1 MKKTDGFSKLYH
13 QQLSP
18 AWALRLAAGIGIA
31 MFAMTTGVAIAQVT
45 PPAIP
50 TAPTGYT
57 IHGSTEE
64 GGHVASIT
72 GSGEMYDTLVNQQS
86 GLRVFGQ
93 TFTLQALPG
102 TKHSLAD
109 SVTAFTT
116 GFGGD
121 PNSFTSM
128 SISKGNVYEF
138 TGTFRRHRDYFDY
151 DLLGN
156 PNIPSGQSIP
166 IGPSN
171 APTGHL
177 PWPQVETIAVHVQ
190 HGAQTAGHQSD
201 AVSAVQDHLPLRIR
215 REHHGRPQ
223 PQPRRIEPISHR
235 QVQRRCSRSTNVTAP
250 TTLWEPIDWKP
261 LPRTMLTFEEQ
272 IDHLKENSY
281 FTLAPSNFI
290 AQEADGTPVALGN

>member
-1 MKKTDGFSKLYH
+1 MKQTDEFSKLYH

-18 AWALRLAAGIGIA
+18 AWALRLAAAIGIA
-31 MFAMTTGVAIAQVT
+31 MFAMTSGVAIAQVT

-72 GSGEMYDTLVNQQS
+72 GSGAMYDTLVNQQS
-86 GLRVFGQ
+86 GPRVFGQ
-93 TFTLQALPG
+93 TFNLEVLPG

-121 PNSFTSM
+121 PDSFTSM
-128 SISKGNVYEF
+128 SISKGNVYQF

-166 IGPSN
+166 IGPTN
-171 APTGHL
+171 APTGFL
-177 PWPQVETIAVHVQ
+177 PWPQVN
-190 HGAQTAGHQSD
+190 QSPFSFNT
-201 AVSAVQDHLPLRIR
+201 V
-215 REHHGRPQ
+215 
-223 PQPRRIEPISHR
+223 
-235 QVQRRCSRSTNVTAP
+235 RSLLTP
-250 TTLWEPIDWKP
+250 T
-261 LPRTMLTFEEQ
+261 
-272 IDHLKENSY
+272 
-281 FTLAPSNFI
+281 
-290 AQEADGTPVALGN
+290 

>member
-1 MKKTDGFSKLYH
+1 MKRIDGFSKLYH

-18 AWALRLAAGIGIA
+18 ARAMRIAASMGIA
-31 MFAMTTGVAIAQVT
+31 MFAMTVGVAGAQVT
-45 PPAIP
+45 PPDVP

-57 IHGSTEE
+57 IHGSTDM

-72 GSGEMYDTLVNQQS
+72 GSGAMYDTLVNQQG
-86 GLRVFGQ
+86 GLRAFGQ
-93 TFTLQALPG
+93 SFTLQTLPA

-121 PNSFTSM
+121 PDSFTRM
-128 SISKGNVYEF
+128 DISKGKLYEF

-171 APTGHL
+171 APVGKL
-177 PWPQVETIAVHVQ
+177 PWPQVN
-190 HGAQTAGHQSD
+190 QSPFMFNTVRRLLD
-201 AVSAVQDHLPLRIR
+201 TNLTLFPLSKLTYRFGYAENTMEGPSLSPSGSVTGIGKYR
-215 REHHGRPQ
+215 STGRSCPE
-223 PQPRRIEPISHR
+223 RLSRLK
-235 QVQRRCSRSTNVTAP
+235 SRSIT
-250 TTLWEPIDWKP
+250 
-261 LPRTMLTFEEQ
+261 
-272 IDHLKENSY
+272 
-281 FTLAPSNFI
+281 
-290 AQEADGTPVALGN
+290 